1 MPIGGAGWELLVER
15 QVVHRHDVR
24 ARTAGAYR
32 VFRDGRP
39 TDIAGMMCES
49 LGPGDNA
56 VPDTGLRLAPGTYP
70 LSTHF
75 GQRYRTIGYA
85 VAEIAGIEPM
95 PGFLLTGTGNRT
107 AIVLHPAHPP
117 TLYLSSVGCL
127 NPTRPLPAS
136 AEIDF
141 FESRARVIALIDSL
155 RAFAPQAFI
164 PAENTPIPGASVVIE
179 GEPD

>member
-1 MPIGGAGWELLVER
+1 LLVER
-15 QVVHRHDVR
+15 QLVHRHGDR
-24 ARTAGAYR
+24 ARTAGEYR

-39 TDIAGMMCES
+39 TGLAGMMCES

-136 AEIDF
+136 HDIDF

-155 RAFAPQAFI
+155 RAFAPAAFI

-179 GEPD
+179 GEP

>member
-1 MPIGGAGWELLVER
+1 MPITGAGWELLVER
-15 QVVHRHDVR
+15 QVIHRHGAR
-24 ARTAGAYR
+24 ARTAGHYR
-32 VFRDGRP
+32 LFRDGRR
-39 TDIAGMMCES
+39 TRLAGMMCES
-49 LGPGDNA
+49 LGPGDNE

-85 VAEIAGIEPM
+85 IAEIAGLEPM

-127 NPTRPLPAS
+127 NPTRPLPPTE
-136 AEIDF
+136 EIDF

-155 RAFAPQAFI
+155 RAFAPAAFEVL
-164 PAENTPIPGASVVIE
+164 ENTPIPGASVIIE
-179 GEPD
+179 GEPE